1 MADTHEST
9 EALVS
14 ELVDQDMFELVEM
27 FVSELPDRVTA
38 IEEAIAKQDLAAL
51 AMLAHQLK
59 GSAGGYGFPS
69 ITDAATQLETSA
81 KAGAELDTLAK
92 EIRTL
97 GELCGRAR
105 SGAPST

>member
-14 ELVDQDMFELVEM
+14 ELADQDM

-38 IEEAIAKQDLAAL
+38 IEKAIAKPDLAAL

-69 ITDAATQLETSA
+69 ITDAAKQLETSA
-81 KAGAELDTLAK
+81 NAGAELETLAA
-92 EIRTL
+92 EIRAL
-97 GELCGRAR
+97 GELCGRACTGER
-105 SGAPST
+105 TT